1 MRICLLTK
9 DERLRHR
16 FLLLRGDHTFTDA
29 AHASLVVWDADS
41 APRPSTRLPILCV
54 TRDPSRKGEGDLLLL
69 RPFALHEPQARL
81 KEIEEDE
88 ALPRLSPTEERLLS
102 ALREAGEDG
111 IDRKSLSLR
120 VFGKEDD
127 EGLLNVYVCY
137 LRKKIEAT
145 GKRIQAIRGKGYKL
159 C

>member
-1 MRICLLTK
+1 MRICLVTK

-16 FLLLRGDHTFTDA
+16 FLLLSKDHVFTDT
-29 AHASLVVWDADS
+29 AHASLIVWDADS
-41 APRPSTRLPILCV
+41 TPRPSTRLPILCV
-54 TRDPSRKGEGDLLLL
+54 TRDPSRRGEGDLLLL
-69 RPFALHEPQARL
+69 RPFALHEPQTRL
-81 KEIEEDE
+81 KEIEED
-88 ALPRLSPTEERLLS
+88 ASLPRLSPTERRLLS
-102 ALREAGEDG
+102 ALREAGESG

-120 VFGKEDD
+120 VFGKED

-145 GKRIQAIRGKGYKL
+145 GKRIHAVRGKGYKL